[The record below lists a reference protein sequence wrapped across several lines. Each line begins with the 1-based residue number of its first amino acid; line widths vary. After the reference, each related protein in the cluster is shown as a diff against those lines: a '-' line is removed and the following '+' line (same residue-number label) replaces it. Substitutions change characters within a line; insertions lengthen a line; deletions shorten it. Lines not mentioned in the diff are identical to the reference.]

1 MNRFAIPLVVFGLL
15 VALFAVGLKRLP
27 EEGVIV
33 IPSALIGKPAPE
45 FTLPD
50 LLHPGEEIT
59 STAFKGQW
67 VLINMW
73 ATWCAPCLVEHPVLV
88 DIAREGKVTLLGV
101 NYMDDDDI
109 AREWL
114 AELGNPYAAVVT
126 DKKGDTAINYGL
138 YGAPESFLVDPQ
150 GLIVHKV
157 VGGVTAS
164 AWRDTLLPLIEGSP

>member
-1 MNRFAIPLVVFGLL
+1 
-15 VALFAVGLKRLP
+15 
-27 EEGVIV
+27 
-33 IPSALIGKPAPE
+33 
-45 FTLPD
+45 
-50 LLHPGEEIT
+50 
-59 STAFKGQW
+59 
-67 VLINMW
+67 MW

-88 DIAREGKVTLLGV
+88 DIAREDKVTLLGV
-101 NYMDDDDI
+101 NYMDDDDT